1 MGALIV
7 HDDVLELIAKR
18 IEKYE
23 SLVWYARKHP
33 ADHPFWR
40 TVPADIRK
48 GALDAAARVREL
60 YPDETDALA
69 CVERG
74 DFEHGFNSGV
84 LAALRYVLTAAT
96 DPAEAEEAWPELD
109 TITFQSTLD

>member
-48 GALDAAARVREL
+48 GALDAAARVLEL

-84 LAALRYVLTAAT
+84 LAALRYVLAAAT

-109 TITFQSTLD
+109 T